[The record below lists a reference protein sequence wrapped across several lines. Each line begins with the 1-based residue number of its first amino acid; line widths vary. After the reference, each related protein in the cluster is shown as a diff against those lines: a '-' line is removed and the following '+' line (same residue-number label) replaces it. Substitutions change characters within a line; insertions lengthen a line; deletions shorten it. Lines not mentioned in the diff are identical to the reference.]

1 MGSRRSL
8 ARRAPAPPRV
18 YLLGGFEVEREGDV
32 IPPQAWRRRRPSD
45 LLKIVAVTPGRAIH
59 REEVIGRLWP
69 DKNLED
75 GANNLHRG
83 LHDLRKVLG
92 GPWIFLDKG
101 VLKLHPDV
109 WVDVEEFEAAATAG
123 DRASLSRAVALYRGD
138 LCPED
143 PYWDVLEPRRRELR
157 EHFMDAGLKLGGRAV
172 EGGDCETAIDAL
184 RRLLSIDPGEERAHY
199 LLMQALA
206 LSGRRQ
212 DALRQFETCAR
223 SLKETLDR
231 KPSAPTVALFR
242 SIEKSDTAHS
252 KPGGPGSWERAA
264 RRLLGTMDPAP
275 IRGRASAIAAIEA
288 FVRHGSGVLFVLGEA
303 GVGKTRL
310 ALEGARLAHEA
321 GAVVLSGAGFEFER
335 LAPYALLIEAWADH
349 LRASNLPAASNPFL
363 SFTPTTGGDPQQDQL
378 RLYESVRSSLGSVAG
393 GRPVYWI
400 LDDIHLADPS
410 SVHLVHF
417 LARATRSEPLMLVAT
432 GREEEARLGTPLH
445 SLLANL
451 HRERVARRLEL
462 ERLDRAASREH
473 LADLL
478 GREPE
483 EELAGAVFRLAAGNP
498 FYTEE
503 IVHSLHEPVPERAD
517 LPLPAD
523 LAAMVRERVARLGK
537 ETETFLVAAGVS
549 GDRFAFEVVR
559 RAAGLSS
566 EEALDALERSLEGRV
581 VEESEGGHRF
591 RHALVREALYRA
603 LTGPRRLHLH
613 LAVAEALEATT
624 HPSPDEQAEVLAS
637 HYQAAGRM
645 DRALPYLIAAG
656 KRAAARLGLR
666 ESVSFFEQAL
676 AAMDELGLP
685 PGPDRFSLLCG
696 LGQMRVAL
704 SDLETAVR
712 DLDAAAA
719 LHRPRDG
726 WRPSPGE
733 RAFAR
738 RWAALALITVGNLE
752 GAKERVEAAI
762 EELAADA
769 DDPELAEVLYHLA
782 QLRWHEGRHR
792 EAYEAA
798 ERCLEAAERRGE
810 PQALARGYEMLA
822 LACHSLGEWREGV
835 GFEGRRQSLVGA
847 AVDVAQAFDVHL

>member
-1 MGSRRSL
+1 MGSSRSL
-8 ARRAPAPPRV
+8 PRRVPPSLRV
-18 YLLGGFEVEREGDV
+18 YLLGGFAIERKGNR

-45 LLKIVAVTPGRAIH
+45 LLKIIAVTPGRAIH

-69 DKNLED
+69 DKNLEN
-75 GANNLHRG
+75 GANNLHRS
-83 LHDLRKVLG
+83 LHDLRRILG
-92 GPWIFLDKG
+92 GPWVYLDKG
-101 VLKLHPDV
+101 VLKLHSQV
-109 WVDVEEFEAAATAG
+109 WVDVEEFEAAAATG
-123 DRASLSRAVALYRGD
+123 DPTSLSRAVELYRGD

-143 PYWDVLEPRRRELR
+143 PYWEALMPRRRELR
-157 EHFMDAGLKLGGRAV
+157 ERFMDAGLKLAGRAV
-172 EGGDCETAIDAL
+172 EADDWEKAIDTL
-184 RRLLSIDPGEERAHY
+184 RRLLALDPGEEQAHY
-199 LLMQALA
+199 LLMQSLA
-206 LSGRRQ
+206 RSGRRQ
-212 DALRQFETCAR
+212 DALRQFAICAR
-223 SLKETLDR
+223 SLKEALDR
-231 KPSAPTVALFR
+231 EPSASTVALFR
-242 SIEKSDTAHS
+242 ALEQSETARS
-252 KPGGPGSWERAA
+252 RPGGPGSWERAA

-275 IRGRASAIAAIEA
+275 MRGRATALAAIEA

-310 ALEGARLAHEA
+310 ALEGARLAQAA
-321 GAVVLSGAGFEFER
+321 GALVLSGAGFEFER

-349 LRASNLPAASNPFL
+349 LRASDLPAARNPFL
-363 SFTPTTGGDPQQDQL
+363 SFNPASGGDLQQDQL
-378 RLYESVRSSLGSVAG
+378 RLYASVRSSLDSLSS

-417 LARATRSEPLMLVAT
+417 LARATRSAPLMLVAT
-432 GREEEARLGTPLH
+432 GREEEVRLGTPFY

-451 HRERVARRLEL
+451 HRERIARRLEL

-483 EELAGAVFRLAAGNP
+483 EELAGAVYGLAAGNP

-503 IVHSLHEPVPERAD
+503 IAHALREPVPHGGK

-523 LAAMVRERVARLGK
+523 LAATVRERVARLGK
-537 ETETFLVAAGVS
+537 ETETFLVAAAVAGE
-549 GDRFAFEVVR
+549 RFDFEVVR
-559 RAAGLSS
+559 RAAGLSA
-566 EEALDALERSLEGRV
+566 EEALGALERSLEGRV
-581 VEESEGGHRF
+581 VEDSQGSYRF

-603 LTGPRRLHLH
+603 LAGPRQLHLH
-613 LAVAEALEATT
+613 LAVAEALEATSQ
-624 HPSPDEQAEVLAS
+624 PPEVQSEALAS
-637 HYQAAGRM
+637 QFLAAGRK
-645 DRALPYLIAAG
+645 DRALPYLIGAG
-656 KRAAARLGLR
+656 RRAAERLGLR
-666 ESVSFFEQAL
+666 ESVFFFEQAL

-685 PGPDRFSLLCG
+685 PGPDRFALLCG

-704 SDLETAVR
+704 SDLETAVS

-719 LHRPRDG
+719 LHRPSDG

-733 RAFAR
+733 RASAR

-762 EELAADA
+762 EELEGNAN
-769 DDPELAEVLYHLA
+769 DPELAEVLYHLA

-810 PQALARGYEMLA
+810 PQVLARGYEMLA
-822 LACHSLGEWREGV
+822 LACHSLGQWREGV
-835 GFEGRRQSLVGA
+835 GFEGRRESLVGA